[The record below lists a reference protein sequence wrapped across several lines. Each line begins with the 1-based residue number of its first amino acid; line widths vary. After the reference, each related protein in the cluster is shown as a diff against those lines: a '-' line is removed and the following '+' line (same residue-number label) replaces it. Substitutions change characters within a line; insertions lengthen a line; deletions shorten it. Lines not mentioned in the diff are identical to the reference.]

1 MKPVL
6 ILDSGVLALA
16 TQRSGHTAGD
26 ACRAW
31 IAACTRAGAQLVV
44 PGIVNYETRRELL
57 RARKQSAIARLDR
70 FIAAAPGRYLP
81 LTDAVL
87 LRAAEL
93 WAESRQR
100 GLPTADPRDLD
111 VDVILVAQALSLPVP
126 VEDLVVAATNVG
138 HLSRSLEA
146 RQWTDIQ
153 PGVGR

>member
-1 MKPVL
+1 V
-6 ILDSGVLALA
+6 
-16 TQRSGHTAGD
+16 GD

-31 IAACTRAGAQLVV
+31 IRACSRAGARLVV

-57 RARKQSAIARLDR
+57 RARKQAAVDRLDR

-111 VDVILVAQALSLPVP
+111 VDVILVAQALSLGVP
-126 VEDLVVAATNVG
+126 SDDLVVATTNVG
-138 HLSRSLEA
+138 HLSRFLEA
-146 RQWTDIQ
+146 RQWTEIQ
-153 PGVGR
+153 PTGEG